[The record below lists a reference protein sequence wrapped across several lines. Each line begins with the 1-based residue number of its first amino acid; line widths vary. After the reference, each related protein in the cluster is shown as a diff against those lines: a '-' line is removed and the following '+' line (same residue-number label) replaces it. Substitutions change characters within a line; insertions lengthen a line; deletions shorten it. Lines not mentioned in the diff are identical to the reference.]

1 MWSFISRWRVKKAS
15 VMQQEALHAAIIRGS
30 TAVAIIAT
38 RLDGVI
44 SLFNSGAE
52 AMLGYRADELVGLK
66 TPAVLHDADEVRE
79 HSRALQQEFGEAVS
93 GFDVFVHAARKGG
106 HEERAWTYLHKDG
119 RRLRV
124 NLTVTVL
131 RDANGCI
138 SGYMAIA
145 NDISAYSAL
154 EKELSISQLSFLNAF
169 ATAAHGMAIVA
180 PSGKW
185 LDVNISL
192 CEMLGYSPAEL
203 LATDFQRITYAD
215 DLDVD
220 LEQVALCLSGAISS
234 YQLEKRYIHC
244 DGHTVY
250 ALLSVSLVS
259 DSEQAPLYFVC
270 HIQDFSSRHAAQ
282 QRLLEREQQL
292 QTIVDTVVDAIITIN
307 AEGKIESFNHA
318 AEELFGCREN
328 DVKGRSVAFLLPDDA
343 PLPRQTMF
351 TKSRDQGSLSSLP
364 EIEGR
369 RADGSH
375 FWMEVQ
381 IAELMHLTEPKQ
393 VIVVRDI
400 TERRRVERMKEE
412 FISTISHELR
422 TPLTA
427 IAGSLDM
434 VVMGVL
440 GKLNPD
446 QEELLLIAQ
455 RNSQRLSCLINDLL
469 DMDKLV
475 SGSFEM
481 AIDAYELAPIVTESI
496 DLNAS
501 YAAQFGVIY
510 RLSGGCPEEVMADG
524 ARLQQ
529 VLANFLS
536 NAAKFSP
543 ENSIVDVMVSD
554 LGSYA
559 RISVMDTGTGIPEAK
574 WPQLFAKFSQLD
586 SSDTRQR
593 SGTGLGLAITKALAE
608 SMQARVGYEPRKPN
622 GSVFYIDLL
631 KKMKVPQAGDLSIT
645 SAAYQQ

>member
-1 MWSFISRWRVKKAS
+1 MWSFISRWRAKKANA
-15 VMQQEALHAAIIRGS
+15 MHQKALNAAIIHGS

-38 RLDGVI
+38 YIDGTI

-52 AMLGYRADELVGLK
+52 AMLGYRADELVGIK
-66 TPAVLHDADEVRE
+66 TPAVFHDAEE
-79 HSRALQQEFGEAVS
+79 AFAHSRTLECELGVPVT
-93 GFDVFVHAARKGG
+93 GFDVFVRSAQTKG
-106 HEERAWTYLHKDG
+106 HEARAWTYIHKNG
-119 RRLRV
+119 TRIRV
-124 NLTVTVL
+124 NLTVTAL
-131 RDANGCI
+131 HDTQGRIN
-138 SGYMAIA
+138 GYMGIA
-145 NDISAYSAL
+145 CDISDYSAL
-154 EKELSISQLSFLNAF
+154 EKKLSISQLSFLNAF
-169 ATAAHGMAIVA
+169 ATAAHGMALVA
-180 PSGKW
+180 PTGKW
-185 LDVNISL
+185 LDVNIAL

-203 LATDFQRITYAD
+203 LATDFQRITHAD
-215 DLDVD
+215 DLELD
-220 LEQVALCLSGAISS
+220 LELVTRCLSGVISS
-234 YQLEKRYIHC
+234 YQLEKRYIHR

-259 DSEQAPLYFVC
+259 DSEQEPLYFVC
-270 HIQDFSSRHAAQ
+270 HIQDFSSRHAAKQ
-282 QRLLEREQQL
+282 HLLEREQQL
-292 QTIVDTVVDAIITIN
+292 QTIVDTVVDAIVTIN
-307 AEGKIESFNHA
+307 AEGKVESFNHA
-318 AEELFGCREN
+318 AEELFGYREQE
-328 DVKGRSVAFLLPDDA
+328 VRGKSVSILLPDGA

-351 TKSRDQGSLSSLP
+351 IRSRDQGSLSSLP

-381 IAELMHLTEPKQ
+381 IAELVHLSEPKQ
-393 VIVVRDI
+393 VVVVRDI

-427 IAGSLDM
+427 ISGSLDM

-440 GKLNPD
+440 GTLNPD

-475 SGSFEM
+475 SDSFEM
-481 AIDAYELAPIVTESI
+481 AIESHELAPIVSESI
-496 DLNAS
+496 SLNTS
-501 YAAQFGVIY
+501 YAAQFGVTY
-510 RLSGGCPEEVMADG
+510 RLSGDCSGQIMADG

-543 ENSIVDVMVSD
+543 ENSIVDVVVSD
-554 LGSYA
+554 FGPYA
-559 RISVMDTGTGIPEAK
+559 RISVMDTGVGIPEAK
-574 WPQLFAKFSQLD
+574 WSQLFAKFSQLD

-608 SMQARVGYEPRKPN
+608 RMQARVGYEPREPN

-631 KKMKVPQAGDLSIT
+631 KEVAVPLAQSKIA
-645 SAAYQQ
+645 